1 MAHKTLI
8 KNGRVVDPAN
18 NLDAVKHIMVEDG
31 KIVSITSDAFP
42 ADMVIDVRG
51 MVVLPGLIDMHVH
64 LREPGFEDDETIA
77 TGLRAALA
85 GGFTAVAA
93 MPNTNPAMDTPDV
106 VEFVIRRG
114 REAHAAR
121 VYPVAAITRGRK
133 SEEICDLALLA
144 KAGAV
149 AFSDDGSPVHKEELL
164 RKAMER
170 AKILKRP
177 ILSHCEVVG
186 ESAGGIF
193 NTDAAKRFGL
203 PGISVESES
212 LMVRRDI
219 DLARETGCALHIQH
233 VSTAESLALVARG
246 KDMGVNVTAEATPH
260 HLILSDEV
268 ITAVDANLKMN
279 PPLRNAAD
287 VAALRKG
294 LCDGVIDAIATDH
307 APHSESKKAKPIDAA
322 PFGVVGLETAVPLIL
337 VEFLQTGKI
346 GWADVA
352 RLMSLNPAK
361 ILRVPGGTLAE
372 GAVADITVIDPAEEW
387 VIDPAQ
393 FQSKG
398 RNCPFAG
405 RRVRGRAKLVM
416 VGGEILWNQMEK

>member
-1 MAHKTLI
+1 MAQTILI
-8 KNGRVVDPAN
+8 KNGRVVDPVN
-18 NLDAVKHIMVEDG
+18 NLDAVKHVMIEDG

-42 ADMVIDVRG
+42 ADTVIDVRG
-51 MVVLPGLIDMHVH
+51 MVVAPGLIDMHVH
-64 LREPGFEDDETIA
+64 LREPGDEESETVA

-93 MPNTNPAMDTPDV
+93 MPNTNPATDAPDM
-106 VEFVIRRG
+106 VEKVLRLA

-121 VYPVAAITRGRK
+121 LYPVAAITRGRK
-133 SEEICDLALLA
+133 SEELCDLALLA

-149 AFSDDGSPVHKEELL
+149 AFSDDGAPVHKEGLL

-193 NTDAAKRFGL
+193 NTGAAKRLGV

-219 DLARETGCALHIQH
+219 ELARETGCALHIQH
-233 VSTAESLALVARG
+233 VSAAESLELVARA
-246 KDMGVNVTAEATPH
+246 KDARVSVTAEATPH
-260 HLILSDEV
+260 HLALSEEI
-268 ITAVDANLKMN
+268 ITTPDANLKMN
-279 PPLRNAAD
+279 PPLRGSAD

-294 LCDGVIDAIATDH
+294 VCDGIIDAIATDH
-307 APHSESKKAKPIDAA
+307 APHSAAKKAKPIADA
-322 PFGVVGLETAVPLIL
+322 PFGIIGMETALPMILETFVHP
-337 VEFLQTGKI
+337 GKI
-346 GWADVA
+346 GWADLV
-352 RLMSLNPAK
+352 RLMSLNPAR
-361 ILRVPGGTLAE
+361 ILRVPGGTLSE
-372 GAVADITVIDPAEEW
+372 GAVADITVIDPLEVW
-387 VIDPAQ
+387 TIDPEQ
-393 FQSKG
+393 FESKS

-405 RRVRGRAKLVM
+405 RRVRGRVKLVM
-416 VGGEILWNQMEK
+416 VDGEVLWNRLEG

>member
-18 NLDAVKHIMVEDG
+18 NLDAVKHVMIEDG

-42 ADMVIDVRG
+42 ADTVIDVRG
-51 MVVLPGLIDMHVH
+51 MVVVPGLIDMHVH
-64 LREPGFEDDETIA
+64 LREPGDEESETIV
-77 TGLRAALA
+77 TGLRAALS
-85 GGFTAVAA
+85 GGFTAVAV
-93 MPNTNPAMDTPDV
+93 MPNTNPATDTPDV
-106 VEFVIRRG
+106 VELVLRLG

-121 VYPVAAITRGRK
+121 LYSVAAITRERK

-149 AFSDDGSPVHKEELL
+149 AFSDDGSPVHREELL

-186 ESAGGIF
+186 ESAGGLF
-193 NTDAAKRFGL
+193 NIGAAKRLGV

-219 DLARETGCALHIQH
+219 ELARETGCALHIQH
-233 VSTAESLALVARG
+233 VSTAESLQLVARA
-246 KDMGVNVTAEATPH
+246 KDAGVKVTAEATPH
-260 HLILSDEV
+260 HLALSEDD
-268 ITAVDANLKMN
+268 ITTPDSNFKMN
-279 PPLRNAAD
+279 PPLRGPAD
-287 VAALRKG
+287 VAALRRG
-294 LCDGVIDAIATDH
+294 VCDGVIDAIATDH
-307 APHSESKKAKPIDAA
+307 APHSAAKKAKPIADA
-322 PFGVVGLETAVPLIL
+322 PFGIVGLETALAIIL
-337 VEFLQTGKI
+337 EEFLHTGKL
-346 GWADVA
+346 GWSDIV
-352 RLMSLNPAK
+352 RLMSLNPAR
-361 ILRVPGGTLAE
+361 ILRVPGGTLSE

-387 VIDPAQ
+387 TIEPEK
-393 FQSKG
+393 FESRS

-405 RRVRGRAKLVM
+405 RRVRGRARLVM
-416 VGGEILWNQMEK
+416 VGGEILLNRLEG